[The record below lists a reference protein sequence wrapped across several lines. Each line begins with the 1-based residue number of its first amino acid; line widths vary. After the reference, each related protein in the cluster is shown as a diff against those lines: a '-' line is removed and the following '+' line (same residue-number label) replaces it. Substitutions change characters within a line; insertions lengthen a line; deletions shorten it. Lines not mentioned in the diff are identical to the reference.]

1 MTFRGRKMDDK
12 SAVDCLQE
20 AGRLS
25 RQAILAGDQTEELRL
40 LRLAVAWMALAKYRV
55 AQEGGDVWLAPKRA
69 SVRGEAELVG
79 RATTGM

>member
-1 MTFRGRKMDDK
+1 MDEK

-40 LRLAVAWMALAKYRV
+40 LRLAVAWMALARYR
-55 AQEGGDVWLAPKRA
+55 ASQEGGAVWWKTEDPERVRA
-69 SVRGEAELVG
+69 NGGAR
-79 RATTGM
+79 RARSTTGR